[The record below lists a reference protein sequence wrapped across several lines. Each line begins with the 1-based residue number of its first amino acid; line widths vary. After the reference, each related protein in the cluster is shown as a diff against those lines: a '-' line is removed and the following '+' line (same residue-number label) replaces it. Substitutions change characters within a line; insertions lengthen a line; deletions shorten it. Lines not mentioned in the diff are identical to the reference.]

1 MEEFIDIVDENGK
14 ELNISE
20 SRKLAHKKGLWH
32 KASGVIIINKK
43 NEVLLQQ
50 RSILKVKN
58 GGLWDIS
65 ASGHIPSGETPE
77 KSLIR
82 EIKEELRVSIKQK
95 DLKLLGIYKRQ
106 ELHNNGNF
114 IENEFDYIYTLSCD
128 IDLLNI
134 KLQKTEVSDIKYF
147 SKNEIISLINQNLLV
162 KRVCVW
168 DDLFLLLDKN

>member
-1 MEEFIDIVDENGK
+1 M
-14 ELNISE
+14 
-20 SRKLAHKKGLWH
+20 
-32 KASGVIIINKK
+32 
-43 NEVLLQQ
+43 
-50 RSILKVKN
+50 
-58 GGLWDIS
+58 
-65 ASGHIPSGETPE
+65 
-77 KSLIR
+77 IR
-82 EIKEELRVSIKQK
+82 EIKEELGVSIKQK
-95 DLKLLGIYKRQ
+95 ELKLLGIYKRQ

-147 SKNEIISLINQNLLV
+147 SKNEIISSINQNLLV